1 MVGWIAATA
10 ATVAVVAVLLL
21 VLSAV
26 HLLPQL
32 RNPFHTTTTVR
43 SQPPLLKSITSLSR
57 YEAASGTFQVVVD
70 LSRHTSFL
78 PSFIA
83 GSQTLFVGDGSV
95 IAFVDFGALKGGA
108 IKVSR
113 GRAVTIVLPKAQLE
127 PAVLNV
133 NQSYV
138 FAEQQGLVNKVADF
152 FSGNPNSQQDVYVL
166 AQQKIQYAARSS
178 PLLADAQRNTTAML
192 DNAGLARLQAR
203 HGRLRRLLTCVGN
216 RCLAGEPDQEVV
228 AAYHHDDGG
237 RVPGHELCGARHGQ
251 RRQRAAVAGAQL
263 ADLAGGT
270 EHEQAVLVP
279 AMS

>member
-1 MVGWIAATA
+1 MFEILRTSRLLGRI
-10 ATVAVVAVLLL
+10 VAVVAAIAVCAVLLL
-21 VLSAV
+21 VLAAV

-57 YEAASGTFQVVVD
+57 YEAASGNYQVVVD
-70 LSRHTSFL
+70 LSTHTSFL

-95 IAFVDFGALKGGA
+95 IAYVSFGGLKGSA
-108 IKVSR
+108 IKVAP
-113 GRAVTIVLPKAQLE
+113 GRAVTITLPKARLE

-138 FAEQQGLVNKVADF
+138 FAEQQGLINKVSDF

-192 DNAGLARLQAR
+192 DSMLASLGYK
-203 HGRLRRLLTCVGN
+203 HVTVDYTG
-216 RCLAGEPDQEVV
+216 
-228 AAYHHDDGG
+228 
-237 RVPGHELCGARHGQ
+237 
-251 RRQRAAVAGAQL
+251 
-263 ADLAGGT
+263 
-270 EHEQAVLVP
+270 
-279 AMS
+279 S